1 MERWKVVLKK
11 LLFPGGGWVCLLA
24 LLGGISLY
32 LTFCVFGEDS
42 PFAYASYVLSAYA
55 LTVLVAAV
63 VPLFPAAWRMIHR
76 LPLAHRYLTDRYFKV
91 RSGLVLSFF
100 INLCYGGFKLVYA
113 AWYASFW
120 DGALAAYYI
129 LLCAVRLY
137 LIRRVPVGAESRDM
151 ARELRYCRA
160 TGIFLFRLDLALS
173 VIATQIVR
181 DGCGSD
187 YPGMLIYVAAMHA
200 FYSLTI
206 AIVNTVRYRKLHSP
220 VLSAAKAVN
229 LTTALVSIFNLETA
243 MIAQF
248 GADQAY
254 FRLVMTAC
262 TAFAVCA
269 IVLGAAVF
277 MVISS
282 TQKLRRLTP

>member
-1 MERWKVVLKK
+1 MERWRVVLKK
-11 LLFPGGGWVCLLA
+11 LLFPGGGWVCLLV
-24 LLGGISLY
+24 LLGGVSLY
-32 LTFCVFGEDS
+32 LTFCIFGDDS
-42 PFAYASYVLSAYA
+42 PFAYVSYVLSAYA

-63 VPLFPAAWRMIHR
+63 VPLFPAARRMVHR
-76 LPLAHRYLTDRYFKV
+76 VPLAHRYMTDQYFKV
-91 RSGLVLSFF
+91 RYGLMLSFF
-100 INLCYGGFKLVYA
+100 INLCYGGFKLICA
-113 AWYASFW
+113 MWYVSFW
-120 DGALAAYYI
+120 DGALAFYYI
-129 LLCAVRLY
+129 LLCTVRLY
-137 LIRRVPVGAESRDM
+137 LIRRVPSGAEGRDL

-160 TGIFLFRLDLALS
+160 TGIFLFGLDLALS
-173 VIATQIVR
+173 IIATQIVR
-181 DGCGSD
+181 DGYGSN
-187 YPGMLIYVAAMHA
+187 YTGMLIYVAAMYA

-206 AIVNTVRYRKLHSP
+206 AIVNAVRYRRLHSP

-248 GADQAY
+248 GADQVY

-269 IVLGAAVF
+269 MVLGAAAY

-282 TQKLRRLTP
+282 TQKLRRLTQ